1 MDLMHE
7 IKKTLHD
14 TLFPESPSCPICR
27 RVVFFKNAA
36 ACEKCMS
43 KIKPIDHNSCSIC
56 AAPLDQSGTCCRCS
70 EHRFAFDGGISLWQ
84 YDDTSK
90 QIIYDFK
97 YQNNP
102 DTAKAC
108 GRLLAEKLLTTPWI
122 NQIDALIAVPVSPA
136 TYATRGYNQTQFI
149 ADEISRI
156 CDIILYNQILF
167 KKDGVKDQTELT
179 PQERYANVADAYYL
193 AEAGII
199 QGKSLLIIDDVITTG
214 ATLKSISGVLK
225 SVGAGAIYIATV
237 ATAVY

>member
-1 MDLMHE
+1 MDLRHE

-14 TLFPESPSCPICR
+14 TLFPENPTCPICKR
-27 RVVFFKNAA
+27 ILFFENEA
-36 ACEKCMS
+36 ACGKCMS
-43 KIKPIDHNSCSIC
+43 KIQQVDHNSCRIC
-56 AAPLDQSGTCCRCS
+56 AASLDQSGNCSRCS
-70 EHRFAFDGGISLWQ
+70 EHRFTFDGGISLWQ
-84 YDDTSK
+84 YDDISK

-102 DTAKAC
+102 DAAKAC
-108 GRLLAEKLLTTPWI
+108 GRMLAEKLLTTSWI

-136 TYATRGYNQTQFI
+136 TYATRGYNQTQYI